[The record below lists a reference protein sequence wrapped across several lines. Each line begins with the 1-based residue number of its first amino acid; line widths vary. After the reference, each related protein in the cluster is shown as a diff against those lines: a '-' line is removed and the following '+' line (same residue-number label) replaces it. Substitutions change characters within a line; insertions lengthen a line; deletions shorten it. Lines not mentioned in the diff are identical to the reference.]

1 MGDAYKPKPPY
12 KSVEGMGSKPW
23 LKMTRHGAY
32 VLDRF
37 YAKFNGF
44 NRDNLSLTYAEV
56 KDKMSNRLFTAGLWE
71 VFGFGFIDRV
81 RPGRLERQC
90 SIYRISN
97 RWRKL
102 EHKLKFLD
110 EIERLLKEILKL
122 GRKRASLE
130 NRMKINMLRKRIAR
144 LSGIKWL
151 KL

>member
-1 MGDAYKPKPPY
+1 VGDAYKPKKPY
-12 KSVEGMGSKPW
+12 KSVEGLGSKPW

-44 NRDNLSLTYAEV
+44 NRDDLSLTYAEV

-71 VFGFGFIDRV
+71 VFGFGFIDRI

-102 EHKLKFLD
+102 ENNPESLD
-110 EIERLLKEILKL
+110 DIERFLKEILEL
-122 GRKRASLE
+122 GRKKASLE
-130 NRMKINMLRKRIAR
+130 NRMQINQLRKRVLK